1 MEGVSHPARVYQSGA
16 RSVLFLSR
24 LCSID
29 LRAESPAAGL
39 SGVTYKGIY
48 RVIHAGRR
56 CEWMAKERG
65 GGVDSGDARRGYITP
80 TGCNR
85 HKMRC

>member
-1 MEGVSHPARVYQSGA
+1 MHQCGA

-48 RVIHAGRR
+48 CVIHAGRR
-56 CEWMAKERG
+56 CEWTAKEREG
-65 GGVDSGDARRGYITP
+65 GGVDSGDGRRGYITP

-85 HKMRC
+85 DKMRC

>member
-1 MEGVSHPARVYQSGA
+1 MYQSGA

-56 CEWMAKERG
+56 CEWMAKGRG
-65 GGVDSGDARRGYITP
+65 RGVEDSGDGRRGDITP

-85 HKMRC
+85 DKMRCESAEK

>member
-1 MEGVSHPARVYQSGA
+1 MYQSGA

-48 RVIHAGRR
+48 CVIHAGRC
-56 CEWMAKERG
+56 CELMARGVG
-65 GGVDSGDARRGYITP
+65 GGG
-80 TGCNR
+80 
-85 HKMRC
+85 